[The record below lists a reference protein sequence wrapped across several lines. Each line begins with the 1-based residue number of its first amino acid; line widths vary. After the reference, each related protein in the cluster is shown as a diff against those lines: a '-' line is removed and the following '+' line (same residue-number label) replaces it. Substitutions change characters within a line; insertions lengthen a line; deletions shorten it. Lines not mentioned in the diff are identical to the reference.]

1 VWCTVF
7 GDKGDTGSVKLS
19 NSKNNFERN
28 AADVF
33 TLRNL
38 RNVGAISHLTIGHDN
53 SLMGAA
59 WHLREVRVGFGGLCG
74 YTAPG
79 CALKVAP
86 GCALCSRVAPGCGVG
101 WLPGVVSGGYR
112 VWSQVG
118 PGCVVSGGSPVW

>member
-1 VWCTVF
+1 VSCTVF

-28 AADVF
+28 MADVF

-59 WHLREVRVGFGGLCG
+59 WHLREVRVRVAGLWR

-79 CALKVAP
+79 HGLEWLLGGV
-86 GCALCSRVAPGCGVG
+86 RVSVCE
-101 WLPGVVSGGYR
+101 R
-112 VWSQVG
+112 I
-118 PGCVVSGGSPVW
+118 